1 MASELRVDRIIPV
14 NGVPTGGG
22 GGVIQIKFDSSGTG
36 TGGGG
41 GAGYVSLTSTTFVD
55 IGLEITITPT
65 NASNKMYM
73 SFNLNANNAD
83 SSTSADRLKV
93 RIVRNGSSIW
103 AIDEGLADY
112 GSSNIHVQG
121 ISGAYLDSPATT
133 SAITYK
139 VQAASSSSS
148 NCSVNNNGISDFTV
162 IEVSG

>member
-1 MASELRVDRIIPV
+1 MSELRTNKIYPRDGLPAGSNGGII
-14 NGVPTGGG
+14 
-22 GGVIQIKFDSSGTG
+22 QLKLDSSGTG

-83 SSTSADRLKV
+83 SGTSADRLKV

-103 AIDEGLADY
+103 SIDEGLADY

-148 NCSVNNNGISDFTV
+148 NCAINNNGISDFTV
-162 IEVSG
+162 MEVSG

>member
-1 MASELRVDRIIPV
+1 MSELRTNKIYPRDGLPA
-14 NGVPTGGG
+14 GSS

-41 GAGYVSLTSTTFVD
+41 SAGYVVLTSTTFVD

-83 SSTSADRLKV
+83 SSTSGDRLKV
-93 RIVRNGSSIW
+93 RIVRNGSTIW

-112 GSSNIHVQG
+112 GNSNIHVQG

-139 VQAASSSSS
+139 VQAATTNQNVSL
-148 NCSVNNNGISDFTV
+148 NNNGISDFTV
-162 IEVSG
+162 MEVSG